1 MEFEE
6 IRQIVELMDE
16 HDLSLFHL
24 EREGINLKLKKGMDA
39 DEIQSL
45 IRAQQ
50 ASVPQVV
57 AAPAPAAGA
66 PAAAAPAASSQDGS
80 VPPALGANEKEI
92 PSPMVGTFYRAP
104 SPEAGVFVNVGDE
117 VSDESVVCIIE
128 AMKVMNEIKAETKGK
143 VSKVLVEDGTPVQ
156 YGQPLFLVSSD

>member
-6 IRQIVELMDE
+6 IRQIGELVDE
-16 HDLSLFHL
+16 HGLSLFHL

-50 ASVPQVV
+50 ASAPQMI
-57 AAPAPAAGA
+57 AAPAPTVGAPA
-66 PAAAAPAASSQDGS
+66 PAAAAPSQDGN
-80 VPPALGANEKEI
+80 VPPALAANEKEI
-92 PSPMVGTFYRAP
+92 ASPMVGTFYRAS
-104 SPEAGVFVNVGDE
+104 SPEAGVFVNVGDD

-128 AMKVMNEIKAETKGK
+128 AMKVMNEIKAEIKGK
-143 VSKVLVEDGTPVQ
+143 VTKVLVEDGTPVQ

>member
-50 ASVPQVV
+50 ASAPQMM
-57 AAPAPAAGA
+57 AAPAPTVGAPA
-66 PAAAAPAASSQDGS
+66 PAAAAPSRDGN
-80 VPPALGANEKEI
+80 VPPALAANEKEI
-92 PSPMVGTFYRAP
+92 ASPMVGTFYRAS
-104 SPEAGVFVNVGDE
+104 SPEAGVFVNVGDD
-117 VSDESVVCIIE
+117 VFDESVVCIIE
-128 AMKVMNEIKAETKGK
+128 AMKVMNEIKAEIKGK
-143 VSKVLVEDGTPVQ
+143 VTKVLVEDGTPVQ

>member
-50 ASVPQVV
+50 ASAPQMI
-57 AAPAPAAGA
+57 AAPAPTVGAPA
-66 PAAAAPAASSQDGS
+66 PAAAAPSQDGN
-80 VPPALGANEKEI
+80 VPPALAANEKEI
-92 PSPMVGTFYRAP
+92 ASPMVGTFYRAS
-104 SPEAGVFVNVGDE
+104 SPEAGVFVNVGDD

-128 AMKVMNEIKAETKGK
+128 AMKVMNPIPSPRA
-143 VSKVLVEDGTPVQ
+143 GTVKRILIQ
-156 YGQPLFLVSSD
+156 DGQPVEFGEPLS